1 MNSLEVLR
9 IGASYQRAQ
18 ILLSAVKLGIF
29 EELEH
34 GPLSADALA
43 GLTNSDRH
51 FLECLLDALTAMGV
65 LAKRHGAYRVP
76 AALRKPLSP
85 LSEDSILPML
95 RQNVRMWDRW
105 ARLSTVVRDGIFR
118 NMRRRRTAQDIK
130 TFIGAMHSIGRP
142 LAETVARAC
151 RIANRSRRLLDIGG
165 ASGTYTM
172 AFLTAYPHL
181 TATIFDLPAVIPLA
195 KERIRASAVSNRVQF
210 QAGDFYRD
218 DLPKEHDLALL
229 SAIIH
234 QHGRVENR
242 RLYRKVLQALAPGG
256 ALIIRDYV
264 MNLDRTRPVDGALF
278 AVNILVTTGAG
289 GTQPLDE
296 ISADLKASG
305 FTRVR
310 LIRRGRWM
318 DSIVVAT

>member
-1 MNSLEVLR
+1 
-9 IGASYQRAQ
+9 
-18 ILLSAVKLGIF
+18 
-29 EELEH
+29 
-34 GPLSADALA
+34 
-43 GLTNSDRH
+43 
-51 FLECLLDALTAMGV
+51 
-65 LAKRHGAYRVP
+65 
-76 AALRKPLSP
+76 
-85 LSEDSILPML
+85 
-95 RQNVRMWDRW
+95 
-105 ARLSTVVRDGIFR
+105 
-118 NMRRRRTAQDIK
+118 
-130 TFIGAMHSIGRP
+130 
-142 LAETVARAC
+142 
-151 RIANRSRRLLDIGG
+151 
-165 ASGTYTM
+165 
-172 AFLTAYPHL
+172 L

-195 KERIRASAVSNRVQF
+195 KARIRASAVSNRVQF